1 MAEYIGS
8 NGIKAM
14 TVERADGG
22 IFITVYTLSDYWDD
36 LDPDYASIMIDK
48 QTAAQ
53 IVNELAEF
61 VRGDGDA

>member
-1 MAEYIGS
+1 MPEYIGN
-8 NGIKAM
+8 NGLKAI
-14 TVERADGG
+14 TVEREDEGV
-22 IFITVYTLSDYWDD
+22 FISVYTLSDYWDD
-36 LDPDYASIMIDK
+36 LDADYASIMIDK

>member
-1 MAEYIGS
+1 MPEYIGN
-8 NGIKAM
+8 NGLKAM
-14 TVERADGG
+14 TVERADEGV
-22 IFITVYTLSDYWDD
+22 FICVYTLSDYWDD
-36 LDPDYASIMIDK
+36 LDTDYASIMIDK